1 MDLSIS
7 SCLDLVEARD
17 CAGGY
22 DGERVKSGLS
32 SVEVEK
38 WIYLISSVEVHVVG
52 VRDKRQSGGEGT
64 GIGASLQFWPH

>member
-7 SCLDLVEARD
+7 SSLDLVEARD
-17 CAGGY
+17 GAGGY

-38 WIYLISSVEVHVVG
+38 WIYLISSVEVVG
-52 VRDKRQSGGEGT
+52 VKDKRGSGEEGT
-64 GIGASLQFWPH
+64 GIGASLQSWPH

>member
-7 SCLDLVEARD
+7 SSLDLVEARAG
-17 CAGGY
+17 AGGF

-38 WIYLISSVEVHVVG
+38 WIYLISSVQVVG
-52 VRDKRQSGGEGT
+52 VRDKRGSGEEGT
-64 GIGASLQFWPH
+64 GIGASLPSWPH

>member
-17 CAGGY
+17 CAGGF
-22 DGERVKSGLS
+22 DGERVKSGFRS

-38 WIYLISSVEVHVVG
+38 WIYLISSVEVVG
-52 VRDKRQSGGEGT
+52 VRDKRGSGEEGT
-64 GIGASLQFWPH
+64 GIGASLQSWPH

>member
-1 MDLSIS
+1 MGEKWLSS
-7 SCLDLVEARD
+7 VEVEKWI
-17 CAGGY
+17 Y
-22 DGERVKSGLS
+22 LIS

>member
-7 SCLDLVEARD
+7 SSLDLVEARD
-17 CAGGY
+17 GAGGF

-38 WIYLISSVEVHVVG
+38 WIYLISSVEVVG
-52 VRDKRQSGGEGT
+52 VKDKSGSGEEGT
-64 GIGASLQFWPH
+64 GIGASLQSWPH

>member
-7 SCLDLVEARD
+7 SSLDLVEARD
-17 CAGGY
+17 GAGGF

-38 WIYLISSVEVHVVG
+38 WIYLISSVEVVG
-52 VRDKRQSGGEGT
+52 VKDKRGSGEEGT
-64 GIGASLQFWPH
+64 GIGASLQSWPH

>member
-7 SCLDLVEARD
+7 SSLDLVGARD
-17 CAGGY
+17 GAGGY

-38 WIYLISSVEVHVVG
+38 WIYLISSVEVVG
-52 VRDKRQSGGEGT
+52 VKDKRGSGEEGS
-64 GIGASLQFWPH
+64 GIGASMQSWPH